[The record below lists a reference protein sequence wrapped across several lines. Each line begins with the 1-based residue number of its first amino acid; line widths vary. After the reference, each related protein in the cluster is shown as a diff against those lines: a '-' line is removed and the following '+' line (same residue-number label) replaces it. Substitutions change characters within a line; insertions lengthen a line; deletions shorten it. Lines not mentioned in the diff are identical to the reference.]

1 MATVKERLETD
12 QVKALKAG
20 DKIAVQVLRTVR
32 SEMQFEEKKSKTQ
45 TGFDDSKAI
54 AFIQQKMKQRLETA
68 EEFTAIGQVER
79 AEVERSEAAVLAGY
93 LPTQLPEAEVE
104 AAIVEVLAGFENPT
118 KRDFKE
124 LISRTRE
131 KVGNGT
137 DGKTISAILNRHIA

>member
-20 DKIAVQVLRTVR
+20 DKLTVQVLRTVR

-45 TGFDDSKAI
+45 AEFDDSQAV

-68 EEFTAIGQVER
+68 DGFTALGQVER
-79 AEVERSEAAVLAGY
+79 AEVERAEAAILGGY
-93 LPTQLPEAEVE
+93 LPAQLTEAQVE
-104 AAIVEVLAGFENPT
+104 AVIVEVLAGFENPT

-124 LISRTRE
+124 LINRTRE
-131 KVGNGT
+131 KVGAGT
-137 DGKTISAILNRHIA
+137 DGKTISAILNRHVA